1 MARNK
6 RRFGTIRKLPSGRY
20 QALFTDTV
28 GNRCA
33 APNTFASDLGAETWL
48 QDRRADVEV
57 GRVNPAAVVRP
68 VKVTFR
74 EYAERWVTE
83 RRVKGEP
90 LRPRTRAHYEA
101 LLKHHIYPTF
111 GTKPLVSITMEAV
124 DRWHAT
130 TATDTPTL
138 RAHTYSLLRTILETA
153 RTRHRI
159 IDANPCAI
167 SGAGTTDRKITPKPA
182 TLPQLATIVGEMPEQ
197 YRVMTLLAAWCALRF
212 GELVELRR
220 DDIDLEHNV
229 VKIRRGAVR
238 VKGGWVVGDPKS
250 DAGKRDVAIPPH
262 LLPAVEHH
270 LSLSKYVGEE
280 GDSLLFPAASGGHLQ
295 PSTLA
300 RHFYKARAKAKR
312 TDLRWHD
319 LRHTGA
325 VLAASTGATLAELM
339 ARLGH
344 STHGAALRYQHA
356 SQDRDREIAALLSKL
371 A

>member
-33 APNTFASDLGAETWL
+33 APHTFASDLGAEQWL
-48 QDRRADVEV
+48 QDRRDEVEV

-74 EYAERWVTE
+74 EYAERWITE

-90 LRPRTRAHYEA
+90 LRPRTREHYEA
-101 LLKHHIYPTF
+101 LLADHIYPTF
-111 GTKPLVSITMEAV
+111 GTKPLVSITMDAV

-130 TATDTPTL
+130 TATGAPTL
-138 RAHTYSLLRTILETA
+138 RAHAYSLLRTILETA

-159 IDANPCAI
+159 ITANPCAI
-167 SGAGTTDRKITPKPA
+167 AGAGTTDRKITPKPA

-197 YRVMTLLAAWCALRF
+197 YQLMTLLAAWCALRF

-220 DDIDLEHNV
+220 DDIDLEDNV
-229 VKIRRGAVR
+229 VKVRRGAVR
-238 VKGGWVVGDPKS
+238 VKGGWVVGDPKTY
-250 DAGKRDVAIPPH
+250 AGKRDVAIPPH

-270 LSLSKYVGEE
+270 LSSKYVGAE
-280 GDSLLFPAASGGHLQ
+280 GDSLLFPAVNGGHLQ

-300 RHFYKARAKAKR
+300 RPFSRARAKAKR
-312 TDLRWHD
+312 TDLRFHD

-344 STHGAALRYQHA
+344 STPQAAMRYQHA
-356 SQDRDREIAALLSKL
+356 SQDRDREIATLLSKL